1 MTSSPD
7 ATGGLF
13 GKAPMIRL
21 FLARPLAALAALA
34 AALLASC
41 GPQMTAEDVA
51 RDRLIVELI
60 NSIEE

>member
-1 MTSSPD
+1 
-7 ATGGLF
+7 
-13 GKAPMIRL
+13 MIRL
-21 FLARPLAALAALA
+21 FLARPLAALAA